1 MQNLF
6 YKKSFVGLFFS
17 TILFIIFLREPCWLI
32 EGSLKP
38 DELSYYLNG
47 KSKSFFENLFFVYPG
62 TGALMFWSN
71 ITNSIISL
79 FPINQAK
86 ILANYLTL
94 LVYLFIFIYI
104 YFTKSVLFTN
114 HKHKIFAIFIVLL
127 SPPMTPEIWMS
138 SAHLRG
144 YFGILSF
151 VLLFQDFKN
160 DKIIINKITN
170 FLVFFSG
177 ICSIYAAALTPAYLL
192 KFYLNKDK
200 NDLNR
205 FIFASLAFCIQFF
218 VVVYFIL
225 TNISNTP
232 RFNFEISTFYS
243 YFYNIPIRSF
253 FGSTIPKIIF
263 VETEIFMM
271 QYFDL
276 FIYVLFIS
284 VLILALSYIIKKKDQ
299 ITYLIIFSLI
309 LISSLVILGTVQ
321 PGFVGGRYAVVPGV
335 LMIFLVFRFF
345 IIEKNS
351 FFKNIFFLLLI
362 LCFVVGG
369 VEYRFLSP
377 LPQSLQCIDYNLQVK

>member
-1 MQNLF
+1 MVRLNNQKYLF
-6 YKKSFVGLFFS
+6 YIFFL
-17 TILFIIFLREPCWLI
+17 TILFLILFREPCWLL

-38 DELSYYLNG
+38 DEFFYYNIG
-47 KSKSFFENLFFVYPG
+47 KSKTFFENLFFVYPG

-86 ILANYLTL
+86 ILANYFTL
-94 LVYLFIFIYI
+94 FVYLFIFIYI
-104 YFTKSVLFTN
+104 YFSKSVLFTN
-114 HKHKIFAIFIVLL
+114 YKHKIFAIFIILL

-138 SAHLRG
+138 SAHTRG

-160 DKIIINKITN
+160 DKIIINKISD

-177 ICSIYAAALTPAYLL
+177 ICSIYAAALTPAYLF
-192 KFYLNKDK
+192 KFYLSKNK

-205 FIFASLAFCIQFF
+205 FVFASLAFCIQFF
-218 VVVYFIL
+218 IVIFFIL

-232 RFNFEISTFYS
+232 RFNFDISTFYS
-243 YFYNIPIRSF
+243 YFYNVPIRSF

-276 FIYVLFIS
+276 LIYILFTFI
-284 VLILALSYIIKKKDQ
+284 LILALFYVIKKKDY
-299 ITYLIIFSLI
+299 ITYLIIVSLI
-309 LISSLVILGTVQ
+309 IVSSLIILGTVQ
-321 PGFVGGRYAVVPGV
+321 SGFVGGRYAVVPGV
-335 LMIFLVFRFF
+335 MLIFLVFRFF
-345 IIEKNS
+345 VIEKNS
-351 FFKNIFFLLLI
+351 IFKNIFFLLLI
-362 LCFVVGG
+362 LSFVVGG
-369 VEYRFLSP
+369 AEYKFLSP
-377 LPQSLQCIDYNLQVK
+377 LPQALQCVDNNL

>member
-1 MQNLF
+1 MVRLNNQRYLF
-6 YKKSFVGLFFS
+6 YIFFL
-17 TILFIIFLREPCWLI
+17 TILFLILFREPCWLL

-38 DELSYYLNG
+38 DEFFYYNIG
-47 KSKSFFENLFFVYPG
+47 KSKTFFENLFFVYPG

-94 LVYLFIFIYI
+94 FVYLFIFIYI

-114 HKHKIFAIFIVLL
+114 YKHKIFAIFIILL

-138 SAHLRG
+138 SAHTRG

-160 DKIIINKITN
+160 DKIIINKITD

-177 ICSIYAAALTPAYLL
+177 ICSIYAAALTPAYLF
-192 KFYLNKDK
+192 KFYLSKNK

-205 FIFASLAFCIQFF
+205 FVFASLAFCIQFF
-218 VVVYFIL
+218 IVIFFIL

-232 RFNFEISTFYS
+232 RFNFDISTFYS
-243 YFYNIPIRSF
+243 YFYNVPVRSF

-263 VETEIFMM
+263 VETEIFMV

-276 FIYVLFIS
+276 LIYILFTI
-284 VLILALSYIIKKKDQ
+284 V
-299 ITYLIIFSLI
+299 
-309 LISSLVILGTVQ
+309 
-321 PGFVGGRYAVVPGV
+321 
-335 LMIFLVFRFF
+335 
-345 IIEKNS
+345 
-351 FFKNIFFLLLI
+351 
-362 LCFVVGG
+362 
-369 VEYRFLSP
+369 
-377 LPQSLQCIDYNLQVK
+377 